1 MGGIVINPKVEK
13 QEYMS
18 LDEFDT
24 IDLDVSAGNIEI
36 VQGKE
41 FAIEYSLYWDVKC
54 EVLYIPDNAVID
66 LKNIDAGIII

>member
-41 FAIEYSLYWDVKC
+41 FAIEYSLY
-54 EVLYIPDNAVID
+54 
-66 LKNIDAGIII
+66 